1 MANTLSRRKALA
13 ATLSG
18 TVLGVAPCHFIRTAH
33 AQNSARVVISGWG
46 GAMQQAMR
54 DCYFAPFTNAT
65 GIKVVEQ
72 TYGGQGLARVKSQL
86 AEGGAQVDLLD
97 AAPFWVAL
105 GRKQNLLD
113 KISIPG
119 LADNAF
125 IPGAIDDYAFGFS
138 TISWGITYTRSSG
151 NVPCGWQDFWNTKA
165 FKGRRAFF
173 GPFIARHPEYALMAD
188 GVAPRDVYPLDDAK
202 IDRAFH
208 KLEEIRPAINV
219 WYQSAVQCEQLLL
232 DQQVDMAEFFSGR
245 AFYLKDEGVPITF
258 VWDQALINTSMF
270 VMARGAPNPDN
281 AIKFL
286 SFIAQPEPQAA
297 FAKAINYGPTNIR
310 ALDLITDET
319 ILERLP
325 SFGPNLAKQIPL
337 DSRWWGENQDRLTAR
352 WNRLMAG

>member
-1 MANTLSRRKALA
+1 MAYSISRRKALT
-13 ATLSG
+13 ATLG
-18 TVLGVAPCHFIRTAH
+18 GAVIGAAPYHFIRTAH
-33 AQNSARVVISGWG
+33 AQSGPRVIVSGWG

-54 DCYFAPFTNAT
+54 DCYFIPFTKAT

-86 AEGGAQVDLLD
+86 AEGAAQVDLLD
-97 AAPFWVAL
+97 AAPFWVVL

-113 KISIPG
+113 KISLPALAKDDFTPG
-119 LADNAF
+119 S
-125 IPGAIDDYAFGFS
+125 IDEYAFGFS

-151 NVPCGWQDFWNTKA
+151 KPPTCWRDFWDTKT

-188 GVAPRDVYPLDDAK
+188 GIAPSAVYPLDDAK
-202 IDRAFH
+202 IERAFR
-208 KLEEIRPAINV
+208 KLEELRPAINV

-270 VMARGAPNPDN
+270 VLARGAPNPDN

-297 FAKAINYGPTNIR
+297 FAKAINYGPTNIK
-310 ALDLITDET
+310 AFDLITNEET
-319 ILERLP
+319 LQRLP
-325 SFGPNLAKQIPL
+325 SFAPNLAKQIPL
-337 DSRWWGENQDRLTAR
+337 DYMWWGENQDRLAAR